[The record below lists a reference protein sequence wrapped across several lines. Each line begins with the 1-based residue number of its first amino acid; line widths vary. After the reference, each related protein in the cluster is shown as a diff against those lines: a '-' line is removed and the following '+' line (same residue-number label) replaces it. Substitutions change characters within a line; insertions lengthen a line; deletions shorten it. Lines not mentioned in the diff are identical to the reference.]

1 MLRFV
6 ALLIAVFVP
15 LTAWG
20 QGFVIDV
27 PGGRE
32 VPLAV
37 DKPAT
42 PSGDPKGQAMVMW
55 ETLNKD
61 LEMSGYFTVLDPK
74 GFIDNSGGVEPGSFK
89 MADWTLL
96 KTSVL
101 VKTRFLAAGDASCDP
116 AGTKV
121 CGDAFVYYV
130 VNGDLLLKQ
139 RFRSSG
145 SGARAIAHEIAN
157 EVLRSVTG
165 NPGFFGTPIAAV
177 GKQGGNKELYV
188 LGLDGKNAR
197 SVTRNG
203 SINLSPSWSAD
214 GTRVAWTSYKK
225 ANPDLYIK
233 NLRTGDTQV
242 LSNLAGINTSPAWHP
257 SGDRIAMARSHNGDS
272 DIYILSTRSG
282 EVLER
287 VTKGGGIDVSPA
299 WSTDGTL
306 LAFASERSGGSQIY
320 VKNYT
325 SGQTQRVTY
334 VGDFNSDPAISPDG
348 TKLAFVSRSQGGFDV
363 YVSDLNGRN
372 AIRITQDMGD
382 NEDPSWSPDGRY
394 LLFSSTRTGRGEI
407 WLSTSDG
414 RSQVQVTR
422 TGGWSQ
428 PTFGPPGN

>member
-6 ALLIAVFVP
+6 ALLFALCLP

-27 PGGRE
+27 PGGRD

-37 DKPAT
+37 DKPTT
-42 PSGDPKGQAMVMW
+42 PSGDPKGEATVLW
-55 ETLNKD
+55 ETLQHD

-74 GFIDNSGGVEPGSFK
+74 GFIDTSGGVEPGSFK
-89 MADWTLL
+89 LADWTLL
-96 KTSVL
+96 KTTVL
-101 VKTRFLAAGDASCDP
+101 VKTRFLARGDASCDP
-116 AGTKV
+116 SGAKI

-139 RFRSSG
+139 RFRSTAG
-145 SGARAIAHEIAN
+145 GARAIGHEIAN
-157 EVLRSVTG
+157 EVLRAVTG
-165 NPGFFGTPIAAV
+165 NEGFFGTPIVAV
-177 GKQGGNKELYV
+177 GKQGGNKEIYV
-188 LGLDGKNAR
+188 LGLDGKNPRA
-197 SVTRNG
+197 VTRNG
-203 SINLSPSWSAD
+203 SINLSPSWSTD
-214 GTRVAWTSYKK
+214 GRKVAWTSYKK
-225 ANPDLYIK
+225 ANPDLYVK
-233 NLRTGDTQV
+233 NLGTGKTQV

-257 SGDRIAMARSHNGDS
+257 SGDRIAMARSQNGDS
-272 DIYILSTRSG
+272 DIYVLSAKTG
-282 EVLER
+282 EIIER

-299 WSTDGTL
+299 WSSDGNL

-320 VKNYT
+320 VRDSRT
-325 SGQTQRVTY
+325 GDTRRVTF

-363 YVSDLNGRN
+363 YVADMNGRN

-407 WLSTSDG
+407 WMSTADG

-422 TGGWSQ
+422 SGGWSQ
-428 PTFGPPGN
+428 PTFGPSGS